1 MSVTIIPL
9 FSFPVDLLWVIRTNV
24 IFEKLQI
31 RLIIRIISGNP
42 ISLVFQGGYLEHI
55 FTFAARE
62 ASCNL
67 LVFRKIRG
75 SLHS

>member
-67 LVFRKIRG
+67 LV
-75 SLHS
+75 